1 MYSPLK
7 YGALNLALIFIASS
21 LCASSVATKTG
32 FAQTIPAPS
41 TPVAAPT
48 EPNTAASR
56 VQTTTSLV
64 PSTPPKL
71 LPLAGKTILI
81 DPGHGGNDTGATSG
95 HVMEKT
101 VTLAVSLKLRT
112 LLQTQG
118 ATVDMTRDSDKT
130 LTLQE
135 RRDASNRLCPDLFL
149 SIHANAVGNSKISGI
164 ETYWWD
170 DRDRSF
176 ASLLLDRLSNGL
188 HEIEKW
194 SLARNLFV
202 LDGNNAP
209 ASLVEIGYLT
219 NPRTRAL
226 LATSAYQDKVATA
239 LLSSVE
245 LYLADRNTP
254 RGCALSVPS
263 ALISNFVIGHPSQGA
278 HHGHSNSQ
286 HHSRRRSGQ
295 RAKHPSHHRSGK
307 R

>member
-1 MYSPLK
+1 VYSPFK

-21 LCASSVATKTG
+21 LCASSAATPAG
-32 FAQTIPAPS
+32 LAQTISAPS
-41 TPVAAPT
+41 TPVAAPS
-48 EPNTAASR
+48 ENILAATR
-56 VQTTTSLV
+56 VQIPTIVV
-64 PSTPPKL
+64 PPPVV

-81 DPGHGGNDTGATSG
+81 DPGHGGNDTGAISG

-101 VTLAVSLKLRT
+101 VTLAVSLKLRS
-112 LLQTQG
+112 LLQAQG
-118 ATVDMTRDSDKT
+118 ATVEMTRDSDKT
-130 LTLQE
+130 LALQE

-149 SIHANAVGNSKISGI
+149 SIHANAVGNSSISGI

-295 RAKHPSHHRSGK
+295 RAKHSSHHRSGK

>member
-1 MYSPLK
+1 VYSPFK

-21 LCASSVATKTG
+21 LCASSAATPAG
-32 FAQTIPAPS
+32 LAQTISAPS
-41 TPVAAPT
+41 TPVAAPS
-48 EPNTAASR
+48 ENILAATR
-56 VQTTTSLV
+56 VQIPTIVV
-64 PSTPPKL
+64 PPPVV

-81 DPGHGGNDTGATSG
+81 DPGHGGNDTGAISG

-101 VTLAVSLKLRT
+101 VTLAVSLKLRS
-112 LLQTQG
+112 LLQAQG
-118 ATVDMTRDSDKT
+118 ATVEMTRDSDKT
-130 LTLQE
+130 LALQE

-149 SIHANAVGNSKISGI
+149 SIHANAVGNSSISGI
-164 ETYWWD
+164 ETYWW
-170 DRDRSF
+170 
-176 ASLLLDRLSNGL
+176 
-188 HEIEKW
+188 EIEKW

-295 RAKHPSHHRSGK
+295 RAKHSSHHRSGK